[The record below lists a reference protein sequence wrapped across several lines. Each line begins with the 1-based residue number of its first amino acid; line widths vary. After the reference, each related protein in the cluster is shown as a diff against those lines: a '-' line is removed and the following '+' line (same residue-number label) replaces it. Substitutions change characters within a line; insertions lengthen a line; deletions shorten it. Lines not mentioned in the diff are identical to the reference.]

1 MTHLDR
7 PLLIHVA
14 AESERRGRVVL
25 ATQSA
30 TPHAGAL
37 AAAFVVATAFET
49 WVDCQFVQSPD
60 IVALT
65 AHTFARGVS
74 RDGRIAPLSAAD
86 VSDWQASA
94 TAAARKAVTDVA
106 RNTPVRLETHVTQ
119 DSLSDALAKACAIEG
134 PWNIVVLAD
143 VLEAA
148 EATRD
153 LLQKGVTGATG
164 IVCVGPRAVTDKVP
178 HGPVVVVVEE
188 MDRLSQM
195 LRAAE
200 RLAKGGP
207 WAPRAVKL
215 VVAAGGKEQREELDG
230 HLRLLLADIPHDPVS
245 PVTIV
250 GGDVVHGTE
259 VEVAEAVRKLR
270 GSFVIART
278 GGVAVPMQ
286 DNASALISIA
296 ECPLLLVR

>member
-25 ATQSA
+25 AAQTA
-30 TPHAGAL
+30 TPHAAAL
-37 AAAFVVATAFET
+37 AAAFTVATAFET
-49 WVDCQFVQSPD
+49 WVECQLVQSPD
-60 IVALT
+60 VVALT

-74 RDGRIAPLSAAD
+74 RGGRIAPLSAAD
-86 VSDWQASA
+86 VSGWQAAA
-94 TAAARKAVTDVA
+94 TAAARKAVTDAA
-106 RNTPVRLETHVTQ
+106 RGTSIRLETQITQ
-119 DSLSDALAKACAIEG
+119 DSLPDALAKACAIEG

-143 VLEAA
+143 VVQAA
-148 EATRD
+148 EAT
-153 LLQKGVTGATG
+153 LAILQRGVVGATG
-164 IVCVGPRAVTDKVP
+164 IVCVGPRAAAEQSPD
-178 HGPVVVVVEE
+178 GPVVVVVEE

-215 VVAAGGKEQREELDG
+215 VVAAGGHEQRQELDG
-230 HLRLLLADIPHDPVS
+230 HLRLLLADLPVDPVS
-245 PVTIV
+245 PVAIAD
-250 GGDVVHGTE
+250 GGVIHGTE
-259 VEVAEAVRKLR
+259 DEVAEAVRRLD
-270 GSFVIART
+270 GSFVIVRT
-278 GGVAVPMQ
+278 GGVAVPTGK
-286 DNASALISIA
+286 NASALVSVA